1 VSTADKF
8 SILLASLALIIG
20 LLGSMLRVLWRL
32 AATLTSLT
40 VRLEQLEEAQDNAV
54 TIKTH
59 RRPRKPR

>member
-8 SILLASLALIIG
+8 SLLLAAVAVIIG

-32 AATLTSLT
+32 ASTLTSLT
-40 VRLEQLEEAQDNAV
+40 VRLEHLEDAQDAAV

-59 RRPRKPR
+59 RRPKRRA